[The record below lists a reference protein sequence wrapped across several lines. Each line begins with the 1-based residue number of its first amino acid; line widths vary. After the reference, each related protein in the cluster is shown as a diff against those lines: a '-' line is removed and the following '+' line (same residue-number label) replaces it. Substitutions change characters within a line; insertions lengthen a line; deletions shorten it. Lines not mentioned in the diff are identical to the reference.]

1 MFLDDPWI
9 TIAIPSYN
17 RTDLLRR
24 TVQSVQDQSV
34 SGWECVIVDDV
45 SDDGAWEV
53 AQLLAEQDSRV
64 VAYRHDR
71 NIGLAANF
79 RDCGTKGT
87 APYVLMLAAD
97 DQLDRHFLDQI
108 KRAIEAQPDAGLFCA
123 RRVQLTSGNRMRPYA
138 TPMTGVWQKG
148 TTIARAMANGNLYG
162 LYSSVVIRRQ
172 ALVDVGGIRD
182 DNPWAGDY
190 EAFVK
195 ISARHPVMFIPAATV
210 CQHVD
215 SSTQTTAFLRSGVL
229 VKYEAM
235 TLERLLE
242 DSDVSQYLTNDDV
255 RAGWTRI
262 QALRWAV
269 ILYNLSHGQRPETEN
284 MRYSAVKSS
293 SRRII
298 MTLFRLVYQRWRL
311 TY

>member
-17 RTDLLRR
+17 RADLLRR
-24 TVQSVQDQSV
+24 TIRSVQDQSV

-45 SDDGAWEV
+45 SDDGAWEA
-53 AQLLAEQDSRV
+53 AQLLAEQDSRIAV
-64 VAYRHDR
+64 HRHDR

-97 DQLDRHFLDQI
+97 DQLDRQFLEHV
-108 KRAIEAQPDAGLFCA
+108 KNAIEVQPDAGIYCA
-123 RRVQLTSGNRMRPYA
+123 RRVRLTSRGRMRRYA
-138 TPMTGVWQKG
+138 TPMTGVWEKG
-148 TTIARAMANGNLYG
+148 TTIARALANGNLYG

-172 ALVDVGGIRD
+172 ALMDVGGIRD

-195 ISARHPVMFIPAATV
+195 ISALHSVMFIPEAV
-210 CQHVD
+210 ICQHVD
-215 SSTQTTAFLRSGVL
+215 SSTQTTAFLRSGIL

-242 DSDVSQYLTNDDV
+242 DSDVSQYLTDNDI

-262 QALRWAV
+262 HALKWAV
-269 ILYNLSHGQRPETEN
+269 VLYNLGHGHRPVIEN
-284 MRYSAVKSS
+284 MRFSAFKSS
-293 SRRII
+293 STRITV
-298 MTLFRLVYQRWRL
+298 TLLRLVYQRWRL